1 MGGGDGAAVLARIG
15 GLTRAGPSGAEV
27 AALPRFR
34 RRRWRRQRFPATAV
48 VEAGTG
54 TWQDKVNVCPPAT
67 ALKTRRAFKPLAKQ
81 WS

>member
-1 MGGGDGAAVLARIG
+1 VGGGDGAAASATLG
-15 GLTRAGPSGAEV
+15 GRTQAGPSGAEV

-34 RRRWRRQRFPATAV
+34 RQRWRRRFPATAV

-54 TWQDKVNVCPPAT
+54 TWQDTVNDCTPAT
-67 ALKTRRAFKPLAKQ
+67 ALKTRQAFKPLAKQ